1 MSALTFITCGSVDDG
16 KSTLIGRLL
25 LDSKAILADQLAAAS
40 AHGRLNG
47 TTDAPDLAAF
57 TDGLQAEREQG
68 ITIDVAWRYFS
79 TPTRKFIIG
88 DTPGHEQYT
97 RNMVT
102 AASHA
107 DAAIVMIDATKLDWQ
122 NTHLTLLPQTRRH
135 TLLLQLL
142 KIDAIAF
149 AINKLDAVASPAQAF
164 ANIQRAVR
172 TFTKAA
178 GIGASAVLPVSA
190 LAGYNVV
197 TRNPNWAG
205 YDGPCL
211 LEWLE
216 SIKTLSP
223 ETQGAHADATIPTHF
238 SVQWVETDANPS
250 DTGSRHSRRTY
261 WGRLASGRLKV
272 GDGLRVSESG
282 QVAVVAALYDTVRQP
297 IEGDKAQPGR
307 SYGVRLDRELDV
319 SRGDWLRAPEASVAV
334 SQITAAVAWL
344 DTVPLV
350 VGATYWALHGNR
362 WTKAKVT
369 AIHHQINIETL
380 ATQPAEQLNAND
392 IGRISLLFQ
401 SPLPIHG
408 YADNPVLGSLILVD
422 TSTHATAGAVMAD
435 TVP

>member
-164 ANIQRAVR
+164 ENIQRAVR

-223 ETQGAHADATIPTHF
+223 ETQGAHADGSIPMHF
-238 SVQWVETDANPS
+238 SVQWVETDANAS

-297 IEGDKAQPGR
+297 IEGDEAQTGR

-334 SQITAAVAWL
+334 SHITAAVAWL

-369 AIHHQINIETL
+369 TIHHQINIETL

-435 TVP
+435 AVP

>member
-164 ANIQRAVR
+164 ENIQRAVR

-178 GIGASAVLPVSA
+178 GISASAVLPVSA

-216 SIKTLSP
+216 SIKTLAP
-223 ETQGAHADATIPTHF
+223 KTQAAHADGTIPTHF
-238 SVQWVETDANPS
+238 SVQWVETDANAS

-297 IEGDKAQPGR
+297 IEGDEAQTGR

-334 SQITAAVAWL
+334 NQITAAVAWL

-369 AIHHQINIETL
+369 TIHHQINIETL

-435 TVP
+435 AVP

>member
-164 ANIQRAVR
+164 ENIQRAVR

-178 GIGASAVLPVSA
+178 GISASAVLPVSA

-216 SIKTLSP
+216 SIKTLAP
-223 ETQGAHADATIPTHF
+223 KTQAAHADGTIPMHF
-238 SVQWVETDANPS
+238 SVQWVETDANAS

-297 IEGDKAQPGR
+297 IEGDEAQTGR

-334 SQITAAVAWL
+334 SQIKAAVAWL

-369 AIHHQINIETL
+369 TIHHQINIETL

-435 TVP
+435 AVP